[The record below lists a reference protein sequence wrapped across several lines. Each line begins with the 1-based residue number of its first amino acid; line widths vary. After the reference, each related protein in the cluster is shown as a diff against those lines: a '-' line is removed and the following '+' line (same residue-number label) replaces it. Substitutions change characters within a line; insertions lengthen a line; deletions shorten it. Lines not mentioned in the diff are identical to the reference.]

1 MRDDKLT
8 HQERLKGILQTERPA
23 TPSPNKDGDAEGGE
37 ASCAAFGYLRGIQD
51 RAASLEFRFKDGN
64 SMGLSYSWLGTW
76 QYNPSEGLLL
86 KFSGDVVALVLI
98 RGSNLDLPLNDGH
111 MNLTSGGLQRQRV
124 VWIREMAEEDIK
136 SVGETG
142 PTIDSIEVA
151 EFESQADLKAWLS
164 KKAPAFIH
172 EPA

>member
-51 RAASLEFRFKDGN
+51 RAASVEFRFKDGN

-86 KFSGDVVALVLI
+86 KFSGDVVYLVLI
-98 RGSNLDLPLNDGH
+98 RGSNLDRPLNDSI
-111 MNLTSGGLQRQRV
+111 NLTCGGLQQHRV
-124 VWIREMAEEDIK
+124 LWLREMNEEDIEQ
-136 SVGETG
+136 VGETG
-142 PTIDSIEVA
+142 PSIDSIEVA
-151 EFESQADLKAWLS
+151 QFECKRLVMSVWAQIGHPK
-164 KKAPAFIH
+164 P
-172 EPA
+172 

>member
-51 RAASLEFRFKDGN
+51 RAASVEFRFKDGN
-64 SMGLSYSWLGTW
+64 SMGLTYSWLGTW

-86 KFSGDVVALVLI
+86 KFSGDVVYLVLI
-98 RGSNLDLPLNDGH
+98 RGSNLDRPLNGSIN
-111 MNLTSGGLQRQRV
+111 MTSGGLQRHRV
-124 VWIREMAEEDIK
+124 LWLREMNEEDIK
-136 SVGETG
+136 QVGETG

-151 EFESQADLKAWLS
+151 QFESYAAQKEWLG
-164 KKAPAFIH
+164 KKAPAFMQ
-172 EPA
+172 